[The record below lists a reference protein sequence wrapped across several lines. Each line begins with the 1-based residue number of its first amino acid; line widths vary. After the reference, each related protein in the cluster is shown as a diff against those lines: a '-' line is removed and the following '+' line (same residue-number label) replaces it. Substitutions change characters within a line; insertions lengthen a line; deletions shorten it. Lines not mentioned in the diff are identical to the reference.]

1 MENISVTVW
10 IPEQPS
16 IASHITKT
24 PIKLSLLNSKYTHRL
39 PECDQLSEKESVLF
53 CKQLG
58 YCGPISILGLYCKI
72 PRSYIKRASNFRQKS
87 QTIKAFLLLKRKSP
101 THSHLLYM
109 QLVNYKAWQE
119 EQHIPTTTLCS
130 IIYFT
135 SNTTLIF
142 CFAPQ
147 IGTAARF
154 TENKSFKAFA
164 T

>member
-72 PRSYIKRASNFRQKS
+72 PRSYIKRASNFR
-87 QTIKAFLLLKRKSP
+87 
-101 THSHLLYM
+101 
-109 QLVNYKAWQE
+109 
-119 EQHIPTTTLCS
+119 
-130 IIYFT
+130 
-135 SNTTLIF
+135 
-142 CFAPQ
+142 
-147 IGTAARF
+147 
-154 TENKSFKAFA
+154 
-164 T
+164 